1 MGIAVSSSHFILG
14 FHDTVRDQGVQC
26 TSGTSAR
33 PPRIIFGAYGWV
45 QRARGRQWQIGDL
58 SNVLNI
64 NETSCQCKW
73 SIT

>member
-58 SNVLNI
+58 SNGREERPLSL
-64 NETSCQCKW
+64 T
-73 SIT
+73 